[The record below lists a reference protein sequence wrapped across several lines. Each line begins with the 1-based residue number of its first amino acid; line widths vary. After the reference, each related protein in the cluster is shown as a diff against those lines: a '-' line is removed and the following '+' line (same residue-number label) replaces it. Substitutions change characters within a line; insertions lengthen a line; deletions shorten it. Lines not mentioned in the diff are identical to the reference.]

1 MTHYTYRAEWSPESD
16 EYVGVC
22 MEFPRL
28 SRPAPTAQ
36 DAIAGIQQA
45 VDEHVA
51 DMVASGAEP
60 PIPLSERHYSGNF
73 MVRTS
78 SALHRRL
85 AIEAAEQGVSLNQ
98 WLVQKL
104 AGRPPAPDYFD

>member
-1 MTHYTYRAEWSPESD
+1 MSHYTYRAEWSPESD
-16 EYVGVC
+16 EYVGLC
-22 MEFPRL
+22 MEFPWL

-36 DAIAGIQQA
+36 DAIARIQLA
-45 VDEHVA
+45 VDEYVA
-51 DMVASGAEP
+51 DMIASGEQP
-60 PIPLSERHYSGNF
+60 PTPLTERQYSGNF

-78 SALHRRL
+78 PALHRRL

-104 AGRPPAPDYFD
+104 AGRPLTADYFD